1 MITHTIEMTDEQV
14 DYIIVSQLRD
24 SRERFLEDIES
35 TKNGRHA
42 NIFFYGEP
50 EKDIAEIQQH
60 IDAITLLLSWYGIPE

>member
-1 MITHTIEMTDEQV
+1 MITHTIEMTDEQI
-14 DYIIVSQLRD
+14 DHIIVSQLRD

-35 TKNGRHA
+35 TKNGRNA
-42 NIFFYGEP
+42 NIFFYNEP